1 MGMVIA
7 MGNNIDAPKKKKGE
21 IVLEKQIPLGIVMD
35 ERLCDGHRYAQA
47 FAEIERYLKNP
58 TLLETP
64 PESVKVDYEFEGLS
78 ERFKSEKTK
87 AKEAKKAEKAQ
98 KKAEAK

>member
-1 MGMVIA
+1 
-7 MGNNIDAPKKKKGE
+7 
-21 IVLEKQIPLGIVMD
+21 MD

-78 ERFKSEKTK
+78 ERFKPEKTK